1 LMDIYKAEEI
11 YVISLTFW
19 VHFAFLFEKRTQN
32 QDPPPKIEESFKHT
46 KKNHESF
53 NPFDMRVIERAGDQ

>member
-1 LMDIYKAEEI
+1 MWFHLHFEF
-11 YVISLTFW
+11 ISPSCSKNEHKIKT
-19 VHFAFLFEKRTQN
+19 
-32 QDPPPKIEESFKHT
+32 PPSKIEESFKHT